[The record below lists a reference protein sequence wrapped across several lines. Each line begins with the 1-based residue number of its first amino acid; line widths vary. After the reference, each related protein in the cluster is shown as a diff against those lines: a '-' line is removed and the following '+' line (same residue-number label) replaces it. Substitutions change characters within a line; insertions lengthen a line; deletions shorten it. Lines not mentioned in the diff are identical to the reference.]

1 MTDEIQDRLG
11 RKVFVPFTIVSSSG
25 EKYRVP
31 SRDHFGF
38 SPHKSRVLVWS
49 DRDTTALI
57 ATLHIVAIEDDT
69 LAEQPAQP
77 SSSAS

>member
-1 MTDEIQDRLG
+1 MTDEIQERLN
-11 RKVFVPFTIVSSSG
+11 RKLFVPFTIITSSG

-57 ATLHIVAIEDDT
+57 AVLHIVAIEDET
-69 LAEQPAQP
+69 VTEQPVQ
-77 SSSAS
+77 SGNSAS